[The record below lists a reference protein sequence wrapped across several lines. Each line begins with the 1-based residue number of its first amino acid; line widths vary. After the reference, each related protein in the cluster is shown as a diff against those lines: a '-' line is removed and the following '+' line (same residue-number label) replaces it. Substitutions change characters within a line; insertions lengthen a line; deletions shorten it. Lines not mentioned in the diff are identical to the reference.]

1 LAGTAGVGSPQHV
14 AAIFFQTSTDTRFA
28 VVPYRGG
35 APALQDLIA
44 GQIDLILSPAADSIE
59 QIRAGNIRAYAVMAK
74 SRLATAPAI
83 PSVDEA
89 GFSGLYFSHWYAIF
103 APKRTPKGIIARLN
117 GAAVDALTDPAVRS
131 RLTALGQDIPP
142 REQQTPE
149 AVAAL
154 QKAEI
159 EKWWPIIK
167 AAGIKAE

>member
-1 LAGTAGVGSPQHV
+1 MI
-14 AAIFFQTSTDTRFA
+14 AAIFFQNRTDTRLA

-35 APALQDLIA
+35 APTLQDLIA
-44 GQIDLILSPAADSIE
+44 GQIDLILSPSADSIE
-59 QIRAGNIRAYAVMAK
+59 QVRAGIIKAYAVMAK

-89 GFSGLYFSHWYAIF
+89 GFPGLYFSQWLALF
-103 APKRTPKGIIARLN
+103 APKATPKGVIARLN
-117 GAAVDALTDPAVRS
+117 GAAVYALTDPAVRT
-131 RLTALGQDIPP
+131 RLFDLGQDIPP

-149 AVAAL
+149 ALGAF

-167 AAGIKAE
+167 AANIKGE